1 MILMDKDE
9 IKQDLDNIERKI
21 EQLKIEYEKFF
32 VGITKVEP
40 IVMKNQIVQL
50 IKKYASAQ
58 FNNVMLSF
66 RYKNLLARFLT
77 YQEYWNRILKLIEE
91 GKNPKDYRKIYEK
104 FIQEAEKNILPVEST
119 QKPKQEIDDTYKT
132 LYAKYSELLGKR
144 NKKAPPIE
152 TFIKTITDYEN
163 KVKEKYGSNV
173 MVIFDF
179 EELGDNVKL
188 KSVIKKQ

>member
-1 MILMDKDE
+1 MNKEE

-32 VGITKVEP
+32 VGITKIEP
-40 IVMKNQIVQL
+40 VVMKNQIVQL
-50 IKKYASAQ
+50 IKKYASHQ

-104 FIQEAEKNILPVEST
+104 FIQDAEKNILPVEPSPS
-119 QKPKQEIDDTYKT
+119 PKTDEMEPYRN
-132 LYAKYSELLGKR
+132 LYIKYTSLLEKR
-144 NKKAPPIE
+144 NKKAPSLE
-152 TFIKTITDYEN
+152 TFVKTINDYEN
-163 KVKEKYGSNV
+163 KVKEKYGPDAI
-173 MVIFDF
+173 VIFEF
-179 EELGDNVKL
+179 EEAGDTVKI
-188 KSVIKKQ
+188 KSVIKK